1 MEDKKLSKRV
11 ETLENNLK
19 GILGIIVIIF
29 VCLFL
34 LIALLEAKGV
44 C

>member
-1 MEDKKLSKRV
+1 MEEKELSKRV
-11 ETLENNLK
+11 EKMESDLRGL
-19 GILGIIVIIF
+19 LGVIVIIL